1 MQPALPDGIFEF
13 DIQSFAIG
21 WCAKS
26 SPDGLP
32 LVSLRSKGGP
42 FSAVDLDIVRLHF
55 EIGARAAGGS
65 FRWENSWT
73 SFLPEY
79 GL

>member
-13 DIQSFAIG
+13 DIQSLAIG
-21 WCAKS
+21 WCAKI

-32 LVSLRSKGGP
+32 LVSLCSKGGP
-42 FSAVDLDIVRLHF
+42 FSAVDLGIVRLHF

-65 FRWENSWT
+65 FRWENSWK